1 MDAKRSRRAPWRAAW
16 AAALLPLA
24 CMAPS
29 AHAENHALILW
40 IGTYADPAA
49 NLPGI
54 DLDAKA
60 ARQIA
65 AAMGVPAG
73 NTTEVSNERLTLAGL
88 RQAIG
93 ALVDRIQPGDK
104 VFFYYT
110 GHGGQAAN
118 VSDSGKP
125 CSEGLVAHDKR
136 LYFDQELEADLARLG
151 AKASQVVV
159 MNDSCFSGGASIK
172 DLPPATRPR
181 LTPKAYPG
189 PVPAGK
195 AGEATGYTCGQAVN
209 KGWLAKTLEVIPRSG
224 AQLVYLAA
232 SRDDEIAN
240 ATADG
245 SVATLAWAACIK
257 DPKADAD
264 RSGAVSAEELRA
276 CAQARIDGMQ
286 IVQHVTLTSGEAVPV
301 LFSAAPTPAQAQQP
315 VAPARTLQDLRAGAD
330 KAIAVK
336 LTATR
341 PTLRIGHD
349 LLEFDVETQRAGY
362 LYLFQVGSDGK
373 TFNLLFPNKVDGDN
387 RVPAGRHRFPR
398 ASWALKAA
406 GPAGTDHL
414 IALLADEPKRFADL
428 AKHKGTFAALP
439 ATLATTKN
447 LMVVATGA
455 SPGAKGR
462 YGASEVLQVAEV
474 P

>member
-1 MDAKRSRRAPWRAAW
+1 MDAKRSRRTPWRAAW

-24 CMAPS
+24 CMAPM

-65 AAMGVPAG
+65 AAMGVPAK
-73 NTTEVSNERLTLAGL
+73 NTVEVRNEQLTLAGL
-88 RQAIG
+88 GQAIG

-104 VFFYYT
+104 VFVYYS

-136 LYFDQELEADLARLG
+136 LYFDRELEADLARLG
-151 AKASQVVV
+151 AKASQVVM
-159 MNDSCFSGGASIK
+159 MNDSCFSGGTSMK
-172 DLPPATRPR
+172 DLPPGPRPR
-181 LTPKAYPG
+181 LVPKAYPG
-189 PVPAGK
+189 PVPAGQ

-232 SRDDEIAN
+232 SRDNEIAN

-245 SVATLAWAACIK
+245 SVATLSWAACLK

-264 RSGAVSAEELRA
+264 RSGAVSVEELRA

-286 IVQHVTLTSGEAVPV
+286 IAQHVTLTSGEGVPV
-301 LFSAAPTPAQAQQP
+301 LFSSASPALAQQP

-330 KAIAVK
+330 KAIPLK

-341 PTLRIGHD
+341 PTLRIGQD
-349 LLEFDVETQRAGY
+349 LLEFDVETPRAGY

-414 IALLADEPKRFADL
+414 IALLSDEPKRFADL

-439 ATLATTKN
+439 ATQATTKN

-462 YGASEVLQVAEV
+462 YGASEVLQVVEV